1 MILIKTVS
9 NINKYAPRLLKV
21 KENIMIKVALVDDQ
35 QLVRQGIA
43 GLLSISEDIDVIWQ
57 AEDGE
62 QALAYLDR
70 NVVNKERP
78 DVLLLDIR
86 MPKMNGIELVKALRG
101 KADSLPV
108 LMLTTFDDSELFMQS
123 LQAGANGFLL
133 KDVSLDKLV
142 NAIITLADGGFVAEP
157 VVMKQFDQ
165 GLKDS
170 TNIESLTTKELQIL
184 KLLAGGFSN
193 KEIASSIFLAEGTVK
208 NHVSNILSKLNTRDR
223 TRAVL
228 IAIHQGII

>member
-1 MILIKTVS
+1 MTNIKTP
-9 NINKYAPRLLKV
+9 NTTNK
-21 KENIMIKVALVDDQ
+21 ITVALVDDQ

-43 GLLSISEDIDVIWQ
+43 SLLALSEDIDVIWQ

-62 QALAYLDR
+62 QALSYLHNEDGHH
-70 NVVNKERP
+70 NKP

-86 MPKMNGIELVKALRG
+86 MPKLNGIDVVKQLR
-101 KADSLPV
+101 AQANSQAV
-108 LMLTTFDDSELFMQS
+108 LMLTTFDDSQLFLES

-133 KDVSLDKLV
+133 KDVSLTKLV
-142 NAIITLADGGFVAEP
+142 DAIKTLANGGFVAEP

-165 GLKDS
+165 GLANTKPLETLS
-170 TNIESLTTKELQIL
+170 VKELQIL

-193 KEIASSIFLAEGTVK
+193 REIASSIFLAEGTVK
-208 NHVSNILSKLNTRDR
+208 NHVSNILAKLNTRDR

-228 IAIHQGII
+228 IAIQQGLI

>member
-1 MILIKTVS
+1 MI
-9 NINKYAPRLLKV
+9 N
-21 KENIMIKVALVDDQ
+21 VALVDDQ

-43 GLLSISEDIDVIWQ
+43 GLLSLSDDISIIWQ
-57 AEDGE
+57 AENGE
-62 QALAYLDR
+62 HAQQMLTSEAI
-70 NVVNKERP
+70 P

-86 MPKMNGIELVKALRG
+86 MPKVNGIELVKILRG
-101 KADSLPV
+101 QGSTLPI

-142 NAIITLADGGFVAEP
+142 NAVKTLADGGFVAEP
-157 VVMKQFDQ
+157 VVMKQLNK
-165 GLKDS
+165 GLADVPV
-170 TNIESLTTKELQIL
+170 IEDLTEKERQIL

-193 KEIASSIFLAEGTVK
+193 KEIANSIFLAEGTVK
-208 NHVSNILSKLNTRDR
+208 NHVSTILSKLNTRDR

-228 IAIHQGII
+228 IALNQGLI

>member
-1 MILIKTVS
+1 MTNPKKTVTNS
-9 NINKYAPRLLKV
+9 NKGSTENKKT
-21 KENIMIKVALVDDQ
+21 IKVALVDDQ

-43 GLLSISEDIDVIWQ
+43 SLLALSNDITVIWQ
-57 AEDGE
+57 AENGE
-62 QALAYLDR
+62 QALNYLS
-70 NVVNKERP
+70 NPTNEFVTP

-86 MPKMNGIELVKALRG
+86 MPKMDGIELVKQLRAQG
-101 KADSLPV
+101 NIQAV

-133 KDVSLDKLV
+133 KDVSLTKLV
-142 NAIITLADGGFVAEP
+142 DAIQTLANGGFVAEP
-157 VVMKQFDQ
+157 VVMKQFNQ
-165 GLKDS
+165 NLTS
-170 TNIESLTTKELQIL
+170 TSQLEALSNKESQIL

-208 NHVSNILSKLNTRDR
+208 NHVSNILAKLNTRDR

-228 IAIHQGII
+228 IAIQNGLI

>member
-1 MILIKTVS
+1 MI
-9 NINKYAPRLLKV
+9 N
-21 KENIMIKVALVDDQ
+21 VALVDDQ

-43 GLLSISEDIDVIWQ
+43 GLLSLSDDISIIWQ
-57 AEDGE
+57 AENGDHA
-62 QALAYLDR
+62 QQMLAS
-70 NVVNKERP
+70 EAIP

-86 MPKMNGIELVKALRG
+86 MPKVNGIELVKILRG
-101 KADSLPV
+101 QGNTLPI

-142 NAIITLADGGFVAEP
+142 NAVKTLADGGFVAEP
-157 VVMKQFDQ
+157 VVMKQLNK
-165 GLKDS
+165 GLADVPV
-170 TNIESLTTKELQIL
+170 IEDLTEKERQIL

-193 KEIASSIFLAEGTVK
+193 KEIANSIFLAEGTVK

-228 IAIHQGII
+228 IALNQGLI

>member
-1 MILIKTVS
+1 MTNKQEVS
-9 NINKYAPRLLKV
+9 PANGRPIS
-21 KENIMIKVALVDDQ
+21 VALVDDQ

-43 GLLSISEDIDVIWQ
+43 SLLALSDDINVIWQ

-62 QALAYLDR
+62 QALINLAKP
-70 NVVNKERP
+70 NAKFAKP

-86 MPKMNGIELVKALRG
+86 MPKMNGIELVKQMRAQG
-101 KADSLPV
+101 NSQAV

-133 KDVSLDKLV
+133 KDVSLTKLV
-142 NAIITLADGGFVAEP
+142 DAIKTLANGGFVAEP

-165 GLKDS
+165 GLTS
-170 TNIESLTTKELQIL
+170 TSPLEALSNKESQIL

-193 KEIASSIFLAEGTVK
+193 REIASSIFLAEGTVK
-208 NHVSNILSKLNTRDR
+208 NHVSKILAKLNTRDR

-228 IAIHQGII
+228 IAIQKGLI

>member
-1 MILIKTVS
+1 MI
-9 NINKYAPRLLKV
+9 N
-21 KENIMIKVALVDDQ
+21 VALVDDQ

-43 GLLSISEDIDVIWQ
+43 GLLSLSEDISIIWQ
-57 AEDGE
+57 AENGE
-62 QALAYLDR
+62 HAQQMLAAQDQQ
-70 NVVNKERP
+70 P
-78 DVLLLDIR
+78 DVMLLDIR
-86 MPKMNGIELVKALRG
+86 MPKINGIELVKILRSQG
-101 KADSLPV
+101 NTLPI

-142 NAIITLADGGFVAEP
+142 NAVKTLANGGFVAEP
-157 VVMKQFDQ
+157 VVMKQLNK
-165 GLKDS
+165 GLAEVP
-170 TNIESLTTKELQIL
+170 ILEHLTEKEQQIL
-184 KLLAGGFSN
+184 KLIAGGFSN

-228 IAIHQGII
+228 IALNQGLV

>member
-1 MILIKTVS
+1 MI
-9 NINKYAPRLLKV
+9 N
-21 KENIMIKVALVDDQ
+21 VALVDDQ

-43 GLLSISEDIDVIWQ
+43 GLLSLSDDISIIWQ
-57 AEDGE
+57 AENGE
-62 QALAYLDR
+62 HAQEMLAS
-70 NVVNKERP
+70 EAIP

-86 MPKMNGIELVKALRG
+86 MPIINGIELVKILRG
-101 KADSLPV
+101 QGSTLPI

-142 NAIITLADGGFVAEP
+142 NAVKTLADGGFVAEP
-157 VVMKQFDQ
+157 VVMKQLNK
-165 GLKDS
+165 GLADVPV
-170 TNIESLTTKELQIL
+170 IEDLTEKERQIL

-193 KEIASSIFLAEGTVK
+193 KEIANSIFLAEGTVK

-228 IAIHQGII
+228 IALNQGLI

>member
-1 MILIKTVS
+1 MT
-9 NINKYAPRLLKV
+9 NKKNTLTKNT
-21 KENIMIKVALVDDQ
+21 KITVALVDDQ

-43 GLLSISEDIDVIWQ
+43 SLLALSDEIEVIWQ

-62 QALAYLDR
+62 QALNFLTTPTA
-70 NVVNKERP
+70 EFAQP

-86 MPKMNGIELVKALRG
+86 MPKMSGIELVKQLRVQG
-101 KADSLPV
+101 NNQAV

-133 KDVSLDKLV
+133 KDVSLTKLV
-142 NAIITLADGGFVAEP
+142 DAIKILANGGFIAEP

-165 GLKDS
+165 GLTGTTPLETLSNK
-170 TNIESLTTKELQIL
+170 ESQIL

-208 NHVSNILSKLNTRDR
+208 NHVSNILAKLNTRDR

-228 IAIHQGII
+228 IAIHQGLI

>member
-1 MILIKTVS
+1 MI
-9 NINKYAPRLLKV
+9 N
-21 KENIMIKVALVDDQ
+21 VALVDDQ

-43 GLLSISEDIDVIWQ
+43 GLLSLSDDISILWQ
-57 AEDGE
+57 AENGE
-62 QALAYLDR
+62 HAQQMLAT
-70 NVVNKERP
+70 EAIP

-86 MPKMNGIELVKALRG
+86 MPKVNGIELVKILRSQG
-101 KADSLPV
+101 STLPI

-142 NAIITLADGGFVAEP
+142 NAVKTLADGGFVAEP
-157 VVMKQFDQ
+157 VVMKQLNK
-165 GLKDS
+165 GLTDVPV
-170 TNIESLTTKELQIL
+170 IEDLTDKERQIL

-193 KEIASSIFLAEGTVK
+193 KEIANSIFLAEGTVK

-228 IAIHQGII
+228 IALNQGLI

>member
-1 MILIKTVS
+1 
-9 NINKYAPRLLKV
+9 
-21 KENIMIKVALVDDQ
+21 
-35 QLVRQGIA
+35 
-43 GLLSISEDIDVIWQ
+43 
-57 AEDGE
+57 
-62 QALAYLDR
+62 
-70 NVVNKERP
+70 
-78 DVLLLDIR
+78 
-86 MPKMNGIELVKALRG
+86 
-101 KADSLPV
+101 
-108 LMLTTFDDSELFMQS
+108 MLTTFDDSELFMQS